1 MDEQPTLYPADER
14 ARFLDYCRR
23 VAQDD
28 ARNSARAKFHVK
40 QLLSV
45 LREGTHDHN

>member
-1 MDEQPTLYPADER
+1 MDDRPRSHPADER

-40 QLLSV
+40 QLLRF
-45 LREGTHDHN
+45 LREETHEHN